1 MKRLKII
8 LLGSIVFF
16 LSFASFKPDLIQA
29 DGGLSSITTSDMLL
43 MPDAQQININNVVE
57 IGGKRYLQTS
67 LEGLNLEERTSSL
80 LWIGYIGG
88 YAIDKDGRQINI
100 KNECIG
106 FDEMPLGWKIIH
118 GWPWNWNERYVRAEF
133 NGEEFYIN
141 VKDCRTIY
149 AEILNPNLPQWEEDI
164 IGQVA
169 KEYNLNGTAK
179 LLLYVIRKVEN
190 GGDGEEFGVLNPE
203 AQIYAGDKERSFRL
217 QAEWAAAT
225 IQKRFDG
232 DLQAFADRWAPIG
245 AANDPEGKN
254 KNWFPNATR
263 YMSLWIGS
271 LILGDI

>member
-1 MKRLKII
+1 MNRLKII
-8 LLGSIVFF
+8 LLVSVIF
-16 LSFASFKPDLIQA
+16 LSFVSFKPCPAQA
-29 DGGLSSITTSDMLL
+29 DGDSESIQPSDMLL
-43 MPDAQQININNVVE
+43 MPPAQKINTNNVVE

-67 LEGLNLEERTSSL
+67 LEGLNPEERTSSL
-80 LWIGYIGG
+80 LWIGYVGG
-88 YAIDKDGRQINI
+88 YAMDKDGRWINI

-106 FDEMPLGWKIIH
+106 FNEMPLDWKIIH
-118 GWPWNWNERYVRAEF
+118 GWPWNWNERYVKAEF

-149 AEILNPNLPQWEEDI
+149 AEILNPDLPQWEENI

-169 KEYNLNGTAK
+169 KEYSLNGTAK

-190 GGDGEEFGVLNPE
+190 GGDGKEFGVLDPQ
-203 AQIYAGDKERSFRL
+203 AQIYAGNKERSFRL

-271 LILGDI
+271 LIVGNI